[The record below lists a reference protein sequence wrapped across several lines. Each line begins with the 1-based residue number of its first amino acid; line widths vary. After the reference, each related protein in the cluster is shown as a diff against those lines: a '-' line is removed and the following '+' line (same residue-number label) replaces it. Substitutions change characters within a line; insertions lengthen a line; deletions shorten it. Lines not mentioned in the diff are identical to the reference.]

1 MTSYFGNV
9 LPNSLVTANE
19 LFGAATV
26 AVANAV
32 TNAIT
37 SSNNSSSSSSSISN
51 NTNNNNSSVNSE
63 NSQVQHHHMV
73 LHNQQHQGSPNMPVG
88 INSGTTEPT
97 GQFNVQEVNYYYK
110 NRILKKSQQIIIK
123 SLI

>member
-9 LPNSLVTANE
+9 LPTNLVTANE

-37 SSNNSSSSSSSISN
+37 SSNNSSSSSSSASN
-51 NTNNNNSSVNSE
+51 NTNNNSSSVNSNE
-63 NSQVQHHHMV
+63 GSQIQQHRIM
-73 LHNQQHQGSPNMPVG
+73 LQNQQHQGSPSMPVQG
-88 INSGTTEPT
+88 HSSSSSTEASC
-97 GQFNVQEVNYYYK
+97 QFNVQDVSYYL
-110 NRILKKSQQIIIK
+110 N
-123 SLI
+123 